1 MFIITT
7 VIAVVCGW
15 LGSKLEKKRR
25 EREAIKAIEGVS
37 GEAYYDYQAS
47 NDGEPYGPRRLRSV
61 LGNNFFSDITVV
73 RLVPTDDGAIESVKD
88 ALQELPHLKEVQIS
102 AELLSDT
109 SMRYIADLKSLE
121 TLELSGNFQVTDAGL
136 QNLKGLRSLRHLE
149 LGGHFSD
156 AAIADLQQALPDCK
170 IIH

>member
-25 EREAIKAIEGVS
+25 EREAIKAIERVH
-37 GEAYYDYQAS
+37 GEAYYDYQTCS
-47 NDGEPYGPRRLRSV
+47 DGEPYGPRRLRSV

-73 RLVPTDDGAIESVKD
+73 RMVPTDDGAIESVKD
-88 ALQELPHLKEVQIS
+88 VLQDLPHLKELQIS
-102 AELLSDT
+102 ASFLSDR
-109 SMRYIADLKSLE
+109 SMRYIADLKPLE
-121 TLELSGNFQVTDAGL
+121 TLELSDVQATDAGL
-136 QNLKGLRSLRHLE
+136 LSLKGLMALRHLE

-156 AAIADLQQALPDCK
+156 AAIADLQQTLPDCK
-170 IIH
+170 IIR